1 MIAFSMYDI
10 PQQTA
15 TDNGRYDMFDE
26 MIDEDFTAMLLQWA
40 AQDAA
45 ELAQWNAKR
54 AAESA
59 YYALVKEI
67 DLAWAVICATDTDV
81 TSYITDPC
89 VDSENAESAVYE
101 SLAYW
106 QLMCASAASAA
117 GMRAEEA
124 GYDINKVIGR
134 SIY

>member
-1 MIAFSMYDI
+1 
-10 PQQTA
+10 
-15 TDNGRYDMFDE
+15 MFDE
-26 MIDEDFTAMLLQWA
+26 MSDEDFTAMLLQWA

-59 YYALVKEI
+59 YYALIKEI

-81 TSYITDPC
+81 TSYITDQC
-89 VDSENAESAVYE
+89 IDSENAEQEVYE
-101 SLAYW
+101 STNYW
-106 QLMCASAASAA
+106 LIMKASAASAA

>member
-1 MIAFSMYDI
+1 M
-10 PQQTA
+10 
-15 TDNGRYDMFDE
+15 TDLE
-26 MIDEDFTAMLLQWA
+26 FTAMLLEWA

-67 DLAWAVICATDTDV
+67 ELAWAVVCATDSEV

-101 SLAYW
+101 SLTYW
-106 QLMCASAASAA
+106 QLMYASAASAA
-117 GMRAEEA
+117 GFRAEEA

>member
-1 MIAFSMYDI
+1 MKDL
-10 PQQTA
+10 
-15 TDNGRYDMFDE
+15 E
-26 MIDEDFTAMLLQWA
+26 LKAMLLEWA

-45 ELAQWNAKR
+45 ELAQLNAKR
-54 AAESA
+54 AAEAA

-89 VDSENAESAVYE
+89 VDSEQAEQEVYE
-101 SLAYW
+101 STNYW
-106 QLMCASAASAA
+106 LIMKASAASAA